1 MLRSLFT
8 GISGLRA
15 HQMMM
20 DVTGNNIANV
30 NTNGFKGSAIT
41 FQDTYSQMIEGAS
54 APQAGP
60 PDRGGVNPSQVGLG
74 VRVAGMTTNF
84 TQGATQST
92 GRATD
97 VMLDGNGFFV
107 VDSGGE
113 QLYSRAGSFDFDRDG
128 TFVNSEGAK
137 VQGWQASNTGVFG
150 PQDAA
155 SMGDINLNDSAPLQ
169 PAGAPAGTPAEQALM
184 GYRIGSDG
192 VITGVYRAYDG
203 QVTQQAVARI
213 AVATFA
219 NNGSLEKAGSSLYRE
234 SVNSGNVVIDPPG
247 QGAAGT
253 MSTGALE
260 MSNVDLAQEFTN
272 LIISQRG
279 FQANSR
285 VITSSD
291 ELLQDLVNLKR

>member
-41 FQDTYSQMIEGAS
+41 FQDTYSQMLEGAS

-74 VRVAGMTTNF
+74 VRVAGMSTNF
-84 TQGATQST
+84 SQGATQST
-92 GRATD
+92 GRDTD
-97 VMLDGNGFFV
+97 VMLDGEGFFV

-113 QLYSRAGSFDFDRDG
+113 QLYTRAGSFSFDRDG
-128 TFVNSEGAK
+128 TLVNSEGAK
-137 VQGWQASNTGVFG
+137 IQGWQANAAGVFG

-155 SMGDINLNDSAPLQ
+155 SMGDVNLNASAPAD
-169 PAGAPAGTPAEQALM
+169 PAGGNQALM

-192 VITGVYRAYDG
+192 VITGVYRASTG
-203 QVTQQAVARI
+203 AVTQQAVARF
-213 AVATFA
+213 AVATFT
-219 NNGSLEKAGSSLYRE
+219 NNGSLEKAGSSMYRE
-234 SVNSGNVVIDPPG
+234 SVNSGNVTINPPG
-247 QGAAGT
+247 QGSAGT
-253 MSTGALE
+253 MSAGALE

>member
-15 HQMMM
+15 HQTMM

-30 NTNGFKGSAIT
+30 NTNGFKGSAVT
-41 FQDTYSQMIEGAS
+41 FQDTYSQMIGGAS

-60 PDRGGVNPSQVGLG
+60 PARGGVNPAQVGLG
-74 VRVAGMTTNF
+74 VRVAGMSTNF
-84 TQGATQST
+84 GQGATQST
-92 GRATD
+92 GRDTD
-97 VMLDGNGFFV
+97 VMINGEGFFV
-107 VDSGGE
+107 VDAGGE
-113 QLYSRAGSFDFDRDG
+113 QLYTRAGSFSFDRDG
-128 TFVNSEGAK
+128 TLVNSEGAK
-137 VQGWQASNTGVFG
+137 VQGWQADATGAYPG
-150 PQDAA
+150 GQQQGGI
-155 SMGDINLNDSAPLQ
+155 GDIDLNAST
-169 PAGAPAGTPAEQALM
+169 PAGYTLT

-192 VITGVYRAYDG
+192 VLTGLYRPDQGTDG
-203 QVTQQAVARI
+203 TFLQQDIARF
-213 AVATFA
+213 AVATFT

-234 SVNSGNVVIDPPG
+234 SVNSGAVVIDAPG
-247 QGAAGT
+247 QGANGT
-253 MSTGALE
+253 MSAGALE
-260 MSNVDLAQEFTN
+260 MSNVDLASEFTN